1 MQLSIAGL
9 IAHLHAQFR
18 KAQLKFSPRL
28 SDTNFLPWNWHF
40 KEHQVAKTPDLLFI
54 STGMELF
61 FFPFPSWKTG
71 LKIKL
76 KDEREKT
83 NIQRNVASLHA
94 IKNKLVYLENSY
106 NVISYPTSKA
116 CPYFPIEGKTYL
128 TILQLY
134 VSIYKYLYLP
144 P

>member
-28 SDTNFLPWNWHF
+28 SNTNFLPWNWHF

-61 FFPFPSWKTG
+61 FSFPSWNTG

-76 KDEREKT
+76 KEEREKA

-94 IKNKLVYLENSY
+94 IKNKLVCLENSY

-116 CPYFPIEGKTYL
+116 FPYFLIEGKTYL

-144 P
+144 L